1 MEEEIN
7 KLTEL
12 MRSSSESFW
21 VRLRILLKQKNVN
34 PDTTILAISHED
46 DKDFEFGVIVLENG
60 NTIQYGISYLNK
72 PIEEA
77 EITEWNQL
85 NEANYEEITVAQSM
99 LKNA

>member
-12 MRSSSESFW
+12 MRSSNESFW

-34 PDTTILAISHED
+34 PNTTILAISHED
-46 DKDFEFGVIVLENG
+46 GESFEFGVIVLENG
-60 NTIQYGISYLNK
+60 ESIQYGITYLDK

-77 EITEWNQL
+77 EIAEWNQL
-85 NEANYEEITVAQSM
+85 NTVSYEEVKVAQSM